1 MATGSAGAKY
11 MNGMNQAATR
21 GVAVWFDQHKSST
34 FRNAA
39 GELVFE
45 QGRPYHSIVELKTK
59 MPVGPVMPLGW
70 DAPIHAPQQ
79 YVIDAIGKATNL
91 PSSVAGILTN
101 TTTDRIRINYQR
113 WRTDAEQA
121 VTAHWRE
128 AVAKAD
134 AMGWEPPIYGRP
146 MDKRLLAL
154 VGPSPRSPKI
164 ADAFLAGDPWIL
176 GMLMPTRDAE
186 TGQMRVEPN
195 VELERLLLLNRQD
208 VMTPEEAER
217 EAALAQAAGRATR
230 AEVQQPDVLA
240 EAQAMMAEAKR
251 MMAETQAM
259 LAGKATRT
267 DTAKRGPGRPRKDA
281 VPAGAE

>member
-1 MATGSAGAKY
+1 MATGTVGARY
-11 MNGMNQAATR
+11 MQGMNQAAHR
-21 GVAVWFDQHKSST
+21 GVAVWFDQHKSTT
-34 FRNAA
+34 FRNAQ
-39 GELVFE
+39 GELIFE
-45 QGRPYHSIVELKTK
+45 QGRPYHSIIELSTK

-101 TTTDRIRINYQR
+101 TTTDRIRINYQK

-134 AMGWEPPIYGRP
+134 AMGWEPPVYGRP

-154 VGPSPRSPKI
+154 VGPAPRSPKI
-164 ADAFLAGDPWIL
+164 ADAFIAGDPWIL
-176 GMLMPTRDAE
+176 GMLMPTRDPQ
-186 TGQMRVEPN
+186 TGQMRIEPN

-217 EAALAQAAGRATR
+217 EAAADEAAKAAR
-230 AEVQQPDVLA
+230 AEVMQPDVLA
-240 EAQAMMAEAKR
+240 EAQAMLAEAKR
-251 MMAETQAM
+251 MMAEVKAM
-259 LAGKATRT
+259 QEGKATRT
-267 DTAKRGPGRPRKDA
+267 DAPKRGPGRPRK
-281 VPAGAE
+281 AEPVSAE

>member
-11 MNGMNQAATR
+11 MQGMNQAATR
-21 GVAVWFDQHKSST
+21 GVAVWFDQHKSDT

-39 GELVFE
+39 GERIFE

-134 AMGWEPPIYGRP
+134 AMGWTPPVYGRA
-146 MDKRLLAL
+146 MDPRLLAL
-154 VGPSPRSPKI
+154 VGPAPRSPKI
-164 ADAFLAGDPWIL
+164 ADAFIAGDPWIL
-176 GMLMPTRDAE
+176 GMLMPTRDAQ

-195 VELERLLLLNRQD
+195 VELERLLKLNRD
-208 VMTPEEAER
+208 DLMTPEESER
-217 EAALAQAAGRATR
+217 EAAADEAARASR
-230 AEVQQPDVLA
+230 AEVMQPDVLA
-240 EAQAMMAEAKR
+240 EAKAIMKEAQR
-251 MMAETQAM
+251 MMAEVKAMQA
-259 LAGKATRT
+259 GQATRT
-267 DTAKRGPGRPRKDA
+267 DTAKPRGRPRKADT
-281 VPAGAE
+281 VSAG

>member
-1 MATGSAGAKY
+1 MASGNLGARY
-11 MNGMNQAATR
+11 MQGMNQAAQR
-21 GVAVWFDQHKSST
+21 GVAVWFDQHKSDT
-34 FRNAA
+34 FRNDK
-39 GELVFE
+39 GERIFE
-45 QGRPYHSIVELKTK
+45 QGRPYHSVVELSTK

-70 DAPIHAPQQ
+70 QAPIHAPQQ

-113 WRTDAEQA
+113 WKTDAEQA

-154 VGPSPRSPKI
+154 VGPAPRSPKI
-164 ADAFLAGDPWIL
+164 VDAFIAGDPWIL
-176 GMLMPTRDAE
+176 GMLMPTRDAV

-217 EAALAQAAGRATR
+217 EAAADERARLSR
-230 AEVQQPDVLA
+230 AEVMQPDVLA
-240 EAQAMMAEAKR
+240 EANAMLAEAKR
-251 MMAETQAM
+251 LHAEMQAM
-259 LAGKATRT
+259 AKGAATRT
-267 DTAKRGPGRPRKDA
+267 DTPKRGPGRPRKADT
-281 VPAGAE
+281 VSAG